1 MKNII
6 NLIVEKVDNNQRVDQ
21 FIAYKELSLSRTRIK
36 NLIINSKLKV
46 NKKIIK
52 DPSKRIFVGDILT
65 LEIPEPKKLSLKPFK
80 YKLDIIFEDED
91 LLVINKSA
99 GIVIHPGAGNYD
111 NTIVNALINYNK
123 KLSNISDELRPGIV
137 HRLDKDTSGLIL
149 IAKNNQSHEN
159 LSNQFNQHTIKRIY
173 QTLIWGKL
181 RPQKGKIETFIKRST
196 KNRQLM
202 EVSYSKGKKAITN
215 YETLNV
221 FESKNVPTFSLVECK
236 LETGRTHQ
244 IRVHMAFKGNN
255 ILGDKKYKKRFKKIK
270 NIDLDLEKTL
280 INLDRQFLHA
290 KSIGFTHPRTGKEIE
305 FASNLPKDL
314 ELVLKKLK
322 NAGK

>member
-6 NLIVEKVDNNQRVDQ
+6 NLIVENLNNNPRVDQ
-21 FIAYKELSLSRTRIK
+21 FIADKEHTLSRTRIK

-181 RPQKGKIETFIKRST
+181 RPQKGKIETFIKRSS

-270 NIDLDLEKTL
+270 NIYLDLEKTL

>member
-1 MKNII
+1 M
-6 NLIVEKVDNNQRVDQ
+6 
-21 FIAYKELSLSRTRIK
+21 
-36 NLIINSKLKV
+36 
-46 NKKIIK
+46 
-52 DPSKRIFVGDILT
+52 T

-181 RPQKGKIETFIKRST
+181 RPQKGKIETFIKRSS